1 MIRLFFNRQ
10 RNILDYALG
19 SLWRNGLKNSGIFL
33 VFSLVIFLIGSF
45 RLVTASLDRASET
58 LLASVPDLIVQKMTA
73 GRQDVVLLEDLGR
86 VKELFGIKDVTPRI
100 WGYYFD
106 ESSGA
111 NYTVIGIQDSD
122 NLESFSGSVIEY
134 RMGAIDKEETSL
146 VVIGQAVLEQKN
158 LVGRNH
164 FSLFRP
170 DLSLK
175 SFQVRGSFSKASEI
189 VTADLIIMELEAAR
203 DLFSLQ
209 KDEVTDLLVNVGNP
223 VEIDTIA
230 RKISERIPGSRV
242 ITKKQIQKT
251 YKTAFGWRSGFGL
264 ICLLGSVAAFIVLAW
279 DKASGLSE
287 EQRKE
292 VAVLKAIGWQT
303 TDIMTVRF
311 WESVVVSTSAF
322 VIGILLAWAHI
333 LFLKAFLFTP
343 ILLGW
348 SVIKPSLN
356 LVPSVHGSDVL
367 LIFIISVLP
376 YLTATVIPAWKSA
389 LIRPDSIV

>member
-19 SLWRNGLKNSGIFL
+19 SLWRNSLKNSGILL

-58 LLASVPDLIVQKMTA
+58 LLISVPDLIVQRMTA
-73 GRQDVVLLEDLGR
+73 GRQDIVSFDDLGQ
-86 VKELFGIKDVTPRI
+86 VKRLFGIKDVTPRI

-122 NLESFSGSVIEY
+122 KLESFSGSVIEY
-134 RMGAIDKEETSL
+134 RKGVSQKEESSS
-146 VVIGQAVLEQKN
+146 VIIGQAVLEQKN
-158 LVGRNH
+158 LIGRDY

-175 SFQVRGSFSKASEI
+175 SFQVTGTFSKSSDI
-189 VTADLIIMELEAAR
+189 ITADLIIMEQEAAR

-209 KDEVTDLLVNVGNP
+209 KDEVTDLVVTVGNP
-223 VEIDTIA
+223 QEIDTIA
-230 RKISERIPGSRV
+230 RKISELIPGSRV

-251 YKTAFGWRSGFGL
+251 YKAAFGWRSGFGL
-264 ICLLGSVAAFIVLAW
+264 ICLLGSVAAFVVLAW

-292 VAVLKAIGWQT
+292 VAVLKAVGWQT

-311 WESVVVSTSAF
+311 WESIVVSTSAF
-322 VIGILLAWAHI
+322 VIGILLAWAHV
-333 LFLKAFLFTP
+333 LFFQAFLFTP
-343 ILLGW
+343 VLLGW
-348 SVIKPSLN
+348 SVIKPSLD
-356 LVPSVHGSDVL
+356 LVPSFHVSDLL
-367 LIFIISVLP
+367 LIFSISVLP